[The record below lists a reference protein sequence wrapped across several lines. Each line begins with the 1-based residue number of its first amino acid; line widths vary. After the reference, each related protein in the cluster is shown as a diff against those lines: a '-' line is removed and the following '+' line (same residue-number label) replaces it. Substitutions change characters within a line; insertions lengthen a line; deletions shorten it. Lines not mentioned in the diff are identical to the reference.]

1 MLAMIFIN
9 PAYWIVAFAL
19 TVAWAWFGTWVGRDA
34 PSLRRQREFLW
45 NWVMVGSLALLLLF
59 WVLIPNFW
67 LALLVNLAVMAG
79 VVAWYWHV
87 RVAELGPSGHLLAA
101 VFASLGRVAETR
113 EIKKSAEQLILEYIT
128 DGGAPQR
135 LPATDDPL
143 YGGVVLADQLLV
155 QAMESRAQLIELSPS
170 SQAYELRFSV
180 DGVVFP
186 QPAMQRSAA
195 EPIIQGVK
203 RIAGLSL
210 EERRRP
216 QKGGIIVRDGA
227 GQRTVWTVETSGT
240 TAGEKVHLQ
249 AGASQS
255 WRLALSELGMTAEQ
269 LGMVKQLASLPAG
282 VVLATA
288 PAHMGRTTL
297 LYSLLTTHD
306 AYTNSIQTVES
317 NPRCEF
323 ESVTVN
329 KIDPQ
334 NPESSAAKIL
344 SNLLLKDPNVV
355 LLGLCTDAP
364 SADGIAR
371 FGQDRKAYVG
381 LLAGDTLAALDQW
394 RKLVG
399 NSDVAA
405 QSLQAVI
412 ASRLVRIL
420 CPACKTGYTPDA
432 DTLARLNLPLGR
444 EIKAFKANTQPMVDP
459 KGNPVKCGECG
470 GIGYK
475 GRTGIYEILVINDD
489 IRKALTSNKTIDEI
503 RTLARKNHLMLL
515 VEHGIRKF
523 AAGVTSIQ
531 EVLRVCSPEK
541 ATRGSA
547 APARSQRSS

>member
-9 PAYWIVAFAL
+9 PVYWILALAL
-19 TVAWAWFGTWVGRDA
+19 TVAWAWFCTWVGRDA
-34 PSLRRQREFLW
+34 PNLHRQREFFW
-45 NWVMVGSLALLLLF
+45 NWVMVGALTLILLF

-87 RVAELGPSGHLLAA
+87 RVAELGPSGHLMAA
-101 VFASLGRVAETR
+101 VFASLGRVAESR
-113 EIKKSAEQLILEYIT
+113 EIKKSAEQLILDYIT
-128 DGGAPQR
+128 DSGAPRR
-135 LPATDDPL
+135 LPTTDDPL

-155 QAMESRAQLIELSPS
+155 QAMESRAQLIDLSPS

-180 DGVVFP
+180 DGVAFP

-195 EPIIQGVK
+195 EPIIQGIK

-255 WRLALSELGMTAEQ
+255 WRLALSELGLTAEQ
-269 LGMVKQLASLPAG
+269 LGVMKELAAMPAG
-282 VVLATA
+282 VVLVAS

-306 AYTNSIQTVES
+306 AYTNSIQTVEV

-329 KIDPQ
+329 RIDPQ
-334 NPESSAAKIL
+334 NPDSSAAKIL

-355 LLGLCTDAP
+355 MLGLCTEAP
-364 SADGIAR
+364 SAEGIAK

-381 LLAGDTLAALDQW
+381 LMTGDSLAALDQW

-399 NSDVAA
+399 NSEVTA
-405 QSLQAVI
+405 QSLRAVI
-412 ASRLVRIL
+412 ASRLIRIL
-420 CPACKTGYTPDA
+420 CPACKTAFTPDA
-432 DTLARLNLPLGR
+432 DTLARLNLPVGR

-489 IRKALTSNKTIDEI
+489 IRKALASNKTIDEI

-523 AAGVTSIQ
+523 AVGLTSIQ

-541 ATRGSA
+541 PARGSA
-547 APARSQRSS
+547 APAQPQRSS